1 MHSSQY
7 VDKNKS
13 TPSLFLN
20 KSTPKKVTNDI
31 VVIVLLM
38 KINMHLNTKNGFNKV
53 LLEKVVF

>member
-1 MHSSQY
+1 MR
-7 VDKNKS
+7 NKS
-13 TPSLFLN
+13 TPSLLLN
-20 KSTPKKVTNDI
+20 KSTPKNVTNDI